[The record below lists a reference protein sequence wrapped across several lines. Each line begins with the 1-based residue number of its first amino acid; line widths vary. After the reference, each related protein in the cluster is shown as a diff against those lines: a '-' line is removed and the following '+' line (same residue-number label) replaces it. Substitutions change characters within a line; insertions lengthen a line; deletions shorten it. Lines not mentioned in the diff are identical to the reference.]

1 MHDCSARNKELF
13 EKVFDSIVQEMMDSI
28 YLYSDSYLKSKLGSY
43 ISGENLIKKTYGE
56 NYDLETL
63 IWNRM
68 DEVIEDDEDEE
79 FFENDTLLEED
90 EVKCMIK
97 SIKKLNFEVV
107 DDELGGNSYYDN
119 LLPPSKTVK
128 TNLHLIQKL

>member
-1 MHDCSARNKELF
+1 MNDCGARNKELF
-13 EKVFDSIVQEMMDSI
+13 EKVFDSIIQEMMDSI

-97 SIKKLNFEVV
+97 SIKKLNFEV
-107 DDELGGNSYYDN
+107 DYENWGGNTYFEF
-119 LLPPSKTVK
+119 LLR
-128 TNLHLIQKL
+128 

>member
-1 MHDCSARNKELF
+1 MNDCGARNKELF
-13 EKVFDSIVQEMMDSI
+13 EKVFDSIIQQMMDSI
-28 YLYSDSYLKSKLGSY
+28 YLYSDSYLKSKSGNY

-68 DEVIEDDEDEE
+68 DEVIEDDEDAE
-79 FFENDTLLEED
+79 FSENDTLLEED

-97 SIKKLNFEVV
+97 SIKKLNFEVGHFG
-107 DDELGGNSYYDN
+107 LGDNSYFEF
-119 LLPPSKTVK
+119 LL
-128 TNLHLIQKL
+128 L